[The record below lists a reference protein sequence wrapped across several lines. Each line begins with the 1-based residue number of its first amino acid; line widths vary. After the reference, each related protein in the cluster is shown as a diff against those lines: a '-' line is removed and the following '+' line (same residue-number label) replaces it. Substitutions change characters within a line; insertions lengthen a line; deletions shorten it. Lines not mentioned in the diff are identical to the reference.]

1 MEERNIKVC
10 HRLEYKECLLLASFF
25 LIMVFAVVMRT
36 HFNSYEKGHREG
48 YLEGYREGLKDGH
61 NLRINDGKDLVP
73 ELVEGTNEGA
83 GR

>member
-1 MEERNIKVC
+1 MEEKNIKVWY
-10 HRLEYKECLLLASFF
+10 RLEYEEAILLASFL
-25 LIMVFAVVMRT
+25 LIVVFALVMRT